1 MDPATPDA
9 AAQPVAAHAAPLLD
23 ETPRRVVSLVP
34 SLTESLFD
42 LDLGA
47 RMIAVS
53 DACVYPAGAL
63 DALAR
68 VGAPDA
74 PDCDR
79 IAALAPDLVFI
90 SDDVNPPGVTDKLLA
105 AGLTVWQTGPRSVF
119 EALNLLWDIMNT
131 FDHPVMVPRVQAIER
146 AYDATLAASRAT
158 PPVTVF
164 APLNR
169 DPWRCPARESFTYD
183 LLRVCGGKSLF
194 PDGEPV
200 SPDDLVAAQPDAILL
215 PEGEGSPFGADD
227 ANRLAALDIPAARNG
242 RIHLSDGTL
251 LTWPGTRIAYAL
263 RDLPALLA
271 PAMME

>member
-1 MDPATPDA
+1 MDPDTPDA

-23 ETPRRVVSLVP
+23 ESPRRVVSLVP

-47 RMIAVS
+47 RLIAVT
-53 DACVYPAGAL
+53 DACVHPAGAL
-63 DALAR
+63 DGLAR

-74 PDCDR
+74 PDCDQ
-79 IAALAPDLVFI
+79 IIALAPDLVFV
-90 SDDVNPPGVTDKLLA
+90 SDEVNPPSVADELLA

-119 EALNLLWDIMNT
+119 EALNLLWDIMNA

-164 APLNR
+164 APLSR
-169 DPWRCPARESFTYD
+169 DPWRCPARASFTHD
-183 LLRVCGGKSLF
+183 LLRVCGGESLF
-194 PDGEPV
+194 PEGEPV
-200 SPDDLVAAQPDAILL
+200 TPDDLVAAQPDVILL
-215 PEGEGSPFGADD
+215 PEGEGDPFGVDD
-227 ANRLAALDIPAARNG
+227 ANQLAALDIPAARRG
-242 RIHLSDGTL
+242 HIHLIDGTL

-271 PAMME
+271 SAMME

>member
-1 MDPATPDA
+1 MDPDTPDA

-23 ETPRRVVSLVP
+23 ESPRRVVSLVP

-47 RMIAVS
+47 RLIAVT
-53 DACVYPAGAL
+53 DACVHPAGAL
-63 DALAR
+63 DGLAR

-74 PDCDR
+74 PDCDQ
-79 IAALAPDLVFI
+79 IIALAPDLVFV
-90 SDDVNPPGVTDKLLA
+90 SDEVNPPSVADELLA

-119 EALNLLWDIMNT
+119 EALNLLWDIMNA

-164 APLNR
+164 APLSR
-169 DPWRCPARESFTYD
+169 DPWRCPARASFTHD
-183 LLRVCGGKSLF
+183 LLRVCGGESLF
-194 PDGEPV
+194 PEGEPV
-200 SPDDLVAAQPDAILL
+200 TPDDLVAAQPDVILL
-215 PEGEGSPFGADD
+215 PEGEGFPFGVDD
-227 ANRLAALDIPAARNG
+227 ANRLAALDIPAARRG
-242 RIHLSDGTL
+242 HIHLIDGTL

-271 PAMME
+271 SAMME

>member
-1 MDPATPDA
+1 MDPDTPDA

-23 ETPRRVVSLVP
+23 ESPRRVVSLVP

-47 RMIAVS
+47 RLIAVT
-53 DACVYPAGAL
+53 DACVHPAGAL
-63 DALAR
+63 DGLAR

-74 PDCDR
+74 PDCDQ
-79 IAALAPDLVFI
+79 IVALAPDLVFV
-90 SDDVNPPGVTDKLLA
+90 SDEVNPPSVADELLA

-119 EALNLLWDIMNT
+119 EALNLLWDIMNA

-164 APLNR
+164 APLSR
-169 DPWRCPARESFTYD
+169 DPWRCPARASFTHD
-183 LLRVCGGKSLF
+183 LLRVCGGESLF
-194 PDGEPV
+194 PEGEPV
-200 SPDDLVAAQPDAILL
+200 TPDDLVAAQPDVILL
-215 PEGEGSPFGADD
+215 PEGEGYPFGVDD
-227 ANRLAALDIPAARNG
+227 ANQLAALDIPAARRG
-242 RIHLSDGTL
+242 HIHLIDGTL

-271 PAMME
+271 SAMME

>member
-1 MDPATPDA
+1 MDPDTPDA

-23 ETPRRVVSLVP
+23 ESPRRVVSLVP

-47 RMIAVS
+47 RLIAVT
-53 DACVYPAGAL
+53 DACVHPAGAL
-63 DALAR
+63 DGLAR

-74 PDCDR
+74 PDCDQ
-79 IAALAPDLVFI
+79 IVALAPDLVFV
-90 SDDVNPPGVTDKLLA
+90 SDEVNPPSVADELLA

-119 EALNLLWDIMNT
+119 EALNLLWDIMNA

-164 APLNR
+164 APLSR
-169 DPWRCPARESFTYD
+169 DPWRCPARASFTHD
-183 LLRVCGGKSLF
+183 LLRVCGGESLF
-194 PDGEPV
+194 PEGEPV
-200 SPDDLVAAQPDAILL
+200 TPDDLVAAQPDVILL
-215 PEGEGSPFGADD
+215 PEGEGDPFGVDD
-227 ANRLAALDIPAARNG
+227 ANQLAALDIPAARRG
-242 RIHLSDGTL
+242 HIHLIDGTL

-271 PAMME
+271 SAMME

>member
-1 MDPATPDA
+1 MDPDTPDA

-23 ETPRRVVSLVP
+23 ESPRRVVSLVP

-47 RMIAVS
+47 RLIAVT
-53 DACVYPAGAL
+53 DACVHPAGAL
-63 DALAR
+63 DGLAR

-74 PDCDR
+74 PDCDQ
-79 IAALAPDLVFI
+79 IIALAPDLVFV
-90 SDDVNPPGVTDKLLA
+90 SDEVNPPSVADELLA

-119 EALNLLWDIMNT
+119 EALNLLWDIMNA

-164 APLNR
+164 APLSR
-169 DPWRCPARESFTYD
+169 DPWRCPARASFTHD
-183 LLRVCGGKSLF
+183 LLRVCGGESLF
-194 PDGEPV
+194 PEGEPV
-200 SPDDLVAAQPDAILL
+200 TPDDLVAAQPDVILL
-215 PEGEGSPFGADD
+215 PEGEGFPFGVDD
-227 ANRLAALDIPAARNG
+227 ANQLAALDIPAARRG
-242 RIHLSDGTL
+242 HIHLIDGTL

-271 PAMME
+271 SAMME

>member
-1 MDPATPDA
+1 MDPDTPDA

-23 ETPRRVVSLVP
+23 ESPRRVVSLVP

-47 RMIAVS
+47 RLIAVT
-53 DACVYPAGAL
+53 DACVHPAAAL
-63 DALAR
+63 DGLAR

-74 PDCDR
+74 PDCDQ
-79 IAALAPDLVFI
+79 IIALAPDLVFV
-90 SDDVNPPGVTDKLLA
+90 SDEVNPPSVADELLA

-119 EALNLLWDIMNT
+119 EALNLLWDIMNA

-164 APLNR
+164 APLSR
-169 DPWRCPARESFTYD
+169 DPWRCPARASFTHD
-183 LLRVCGGKSLF
+183 LLRVCGGESLF
-194 PDGEPV
+194 PEGEPV
-200 SPDDLVAAQPDAILL
+200 TPDDLVAAQPDVILL
-215 PEGEGSPFGADD
+215 PEGEGFPFGVDD
-227 ANRLAALDIPAARNG
+227 ANRLAALDIPAARRG
-242 RIHLSDGTL
+242 HIHLIDGTL

-271 PAMME
+271 SAMME

>member
-1 MDPATPDA
+1 MDPDTPDA

-23 ETPRRVVSLVP
+23 ESPRRVVSLVP

-47 RMIAVS
+47 RLIAVT
-53 DACVYPAGAL
+53 DACVHPAGAL
-63 DALAR
+63 DGLAR

-74 PDCDR
+74 PDCDQ
-79 IAALAPDLVFI
+79 IVALAPDLVFV
-90 SDDVNPPGVTDKLLA
+90 SDEVNPPSVADELLA

-119 EALNLLWDIMNT
+119 EALNLLWDIMNA

-164 APLNR
+164 APLSR
-169 DPWRCPARESFTYD
+169 DPWRCPARASFTHD
-183 LLRVCGGKSLF
+183 LLRVCGGESLF
-194 PDGEPV
+194 PEGEPV
-200 SPDDLVAAQPDAILL
+200 TPDDLVAAQPDVILL
-215 PEGEGSPFGADD
+215 PEGEGFPFGVDD
-227 ANRLAALDIPAARNG
+227 ANRLAALDIPAARRG
-242 RIHLSDGTL
+242 HIHLIDGTL

-271 PAMME
+271 SAMME

>member
-1 MDPATPDA
+1 MDPDTPDA

-23 ETPRRVVSLVP
+23 ESPRRVVSLVP

-47 RMIAVS
+47 RLIAVT
-53 DACVYPAGAL
+53 DACVHPAGAL
-63 DALAR
+63 DGLAR

-74 PDCDR
+74 PDCDQ
-79 IAALAPDLVFI
+79 IIALAPDLVFV
-90 SDDVNPPGVTDKLLA
+90 SDEVNPPSVADELLA

-119 EALNLLWDIMNT
+119 EALNLLWDIMNA

-164 APLNR
+164 APLSR
-169 DPWRCPARESFTYD
+169 DPWRCPARASFTHD
-183 LLRVCGGKSLF
+183 LLRVCGGESLF
-194 PDGEPV
+194 PEGEPV
-200 SPDDLVAAQPDAILL
+200 TPDDLVAAQPDVILL
-215 PEGEGSPFGADD
+215 PEGEGYPFGVDD
-227 ANRLAALDIPAARNG
+227 ANQLAALDIPAARRG
-242 RIHLSDGTL
+242 HIHLIDGTL

-271 PAMME
+271 SAMME

>member
-1 MDPATPDA
+1 
-9 AAQPVAAHAAPLLD
+9 V
-23 ETPRRVVSLVP
+23 
-34 SLTESLFD
+34 
-42 LDLGA
+42 
-47 RMIAVS
+47 
-53 DACVYPAGAL
+53 CGAL
-63 DALAR
+63 ALVWSVR
-68 VGAPDA
+68 YP
-74 PDCDR
+74 CDR
-79 IAALAPDLVFI
+79 
-90 SDDVNPPGVTDKLLA
+90 
-105 AGLTVWQTGPRSVF
+105 
-119 EALNLLWDIMNT
+119 
-131 FDHPVMVPRVQAIER
+131 PVMGARVQAIER
-146 AYDATLAASRAT
+146 ASDATPAASRAT

-164 APLNR
+164 APLSR